1 MAAVP
6 NLIDEMNHNE
16 ELSRAVLKVTPG
28 RLMLLK
34 DFSTL
39 VGLAINFL
47 YLAQAKRK
55 YHYKDLD
62 TPGWIDSSNKIL
74 GWV

>member
-1 MAAVP
+1 MEAVP

-16 ELSRAVLKVTPG
+16 ELSRAVLKVTPA

-47 YLAQAKRK
+47 YLSQAKRK
-55 YHYKDLD
+55 YHYKELD
-62 TPGWIDSSNKIL
+62 TPNWIDSSNKIL